1 MNFKPVFET
10 KSTHEAEYEPII
22 KYMVPLNS
30 MITFGPNQPIQEVI
44 DKIIETKISG
54 APVVD
59 ENRHMVGIISEK
71 DCLRVIVD
79 QAYHNLPA
87 NSRKVSDYMTA
98 NVKTLSPKTNVVEA
112 AIEFLNSTVRR
123 FPVVENGTLI
133 GQVSR
138 RDILRAAQNI
148 KATTW

>member
-1 MNFKPVFET
+1 MNFTPIFEN
-10 KSTHEAEYEPII
+10 KNTHVAEYEPVL
-22 KYMVPLNS
+22 KYMVPLNN
-30 MITFGPNQPIQEVI
+30 MITFGPDQPIQEVI

-59 ENRHMVGIISEK
+59 SNKHMVGIITEK

-87 NSRKVSDYMTA
+87 ETRKVSDYMTA
-98 NVKTLSPKTNVVEA
+98 NVKTLSSKTNVVEA

>member
-1 MNFKPVFET
+1 MNFKPTFET
-10 KSTHEAEYEPII
+10 KTQETYESIL
-22 KYMVPLNS
+22 KYMVPINN
-30 MITFGPNQPIQEVI
+30 MITFKPDQSIQEVI
-44 DKIIETKISG
+44 AKIIETKISG

-59 ENRHMVGIISEK
+59 DNKRMVGIISEK
-71 DCLRVIVD
+71 DCLRLIVD

-87 NSRKVSDYMTA
+87 ESRKVSDYMTA

-112 AIEFLNSTVRR
+112 AIEFLNSSVRR
-123 FPVVENGTLI
+123 FPVIENGTLL

-148 KATTW
+148 KSATW

>member
-1 MNFKPVFET
+1 MNFKPSFET
-10 KSTHEAEYEPII
+10 KNVHEAEYEPIL

-30 MITFGPNQPIQEVI
+30 MVTFGPNQPIQDVI
-44 DKIIETKISG
+44 TKIIESKISG

-59 ENRHMVGIISEK
+59 DSRRMVGIISEK

-79 QAYHNLPA
+79 EAYHNLPA
-87 NSRKVSDYMTA
+87 ETRTVADYMTA
-98 NVKTLSPKTNVVEA
+98 KVKILTPKTNVVEA

-123 FPVVENGTLI
+123 FPVVDNGTLI